1 MKMNTITKEDKAKF
15 YAMYDA
21 LIHSDII
28 KKDII
33 SFEEAYRY
41 NFDILK
47 FVWYRIKIE
56 TPTKYNARMIY
67 EYIEALAAV
76 AASRNSRDCYMKV
89 VEEGEL

>member
-1 MKMNTITKEDKAKF
+1 MRMNTITQVDKAKF

-21 LIHSDII
+21 LMHKNMIQAGL
-28 KKDII
+28 I

-47 FVWYRIKIE
+47 FVWYLIKIE
-56 TPTKYNARMIY
+56 SPNKYNARMVF

-76 AASRNSRDCYMKV
+76 AASGNSKDCYKKV